1 MQASLSS
8 HHDKGEVIGGVV
20 YESRDVGADRYPSFY
35 YDGEYR
41 CRLGGIAGQ
50 ADAPGDSGGTHH
62 LDARWTTAGSAPH
75 RTETR

>member
-1 MQASLSS
+1 M
-8 HHDKGEVIGGVV
+8 GCM
-20 YESRDVGADRYPSFY
+20 YESRDVGADRYTGVY
-35 YDGEYR
+35 HDDVNR

-75 RTETR
+75 RTATR